1 MSRTARRPGLLATLR
16 SMHPLDRRDLLAS
29 VATVTLGGIALVA
42 LLAGA
47 ATLL

>member
-1 MSRTARRPGLLATLR
+1 MIIRARRRGLLAALR
-16 SMHPLDRRDLLAS
+16 SMHPLDRRQLLAS
-29 VATVTLGGIALVA
+29 TATATVGLLALAA